1 MSEVVLSVA
10 FKYEADARAR
20 KLLEDFRDMVNF
32 CIEKAL
38 EAKVTSYA
46 RLRKL
51 VYAEFRAR
59 WPGYAS
65 HWCHSAV
72 RVATS
77 MLKSWR
83 KRCRR
88 GEADPGRPPR
98 ARKLFMRLDDHVAR
112 FRGDRVVITVEPRRY
127 LVLRLTLGE
136 YQRRFVE
143 AWRRGELRVGEIVV
157 NEKYVLVPFRK
168 TVDLTNPREWIAL
181 NVNETNVTGVSSNPH
196 VYRWDLS
203 ELRRIYWTYHEI
215 RRKIQRIKGRR
226 KRRLLEK
233 YSRRLRN
240 RTRDLLHKI
249 SRKIVDTA
257 IELAAGIIM
266 ENLRGI
272 KRRKRSRLL
281 NRRLHNFWPARRL
294 QFYVDYKARLA
305 GLPVQYLNPRGT
317 SSLCPSCGGRLVE
330 APNGRR
336 LLRCPRCGLEGDR
349 DVIACLNLLKMWGA
363 PARPERLAMKTRPRV
378 GARKPLLEG
387 QGGAP
392 VPPERLPM
400 TLGRGESLPQTRFN
414 TILNGMKR

>member
-32 CIEKAL
+32 CIERAL

-181 NVNETNVTGVSSNPH
+181 DVNETNVTGVSSNPH

-203 ELRRIYWTYHEI
+203 DLRRIYWTYHEI
-215 RRKIQRIKGRR
+215 RRRIQRIKGRR

-249 SRKIVDTA
+249 SRRIVDTA
-257 IELAAGIIM
+257 VKLGAGILM
-266 ENLRGI
+266 EDLRGI
-272 KRRKRSRLL
+272 KRKRRRRSL

-294 QFYVDYKARLA
+294 QFYVEYKAKLF
-305 GLPVQYLNPRGT
+305 GLPVQYLNPRNT
-317 SSLCPSCGGRLVE
+317 SSQCPACGGRLVE
-330 APNGRR
+330 APNGHR

-349 DVIACLNLLKMWGA
+349 DVIACLNLLKMWG
-363 PARPERLAMKTRPRV
+363 V
-378 GARKPLLEG
+378 
-387 QGGAP
+387 P

-400 TLGRGESLPQTRFN
+400 ILGRGEPLPQTRFD

>member
-32 CIEKAL
+32 CIERAL

-51 VYAEFRAR
+51 IYAEFRAR

-181 NVNETNVTGVSSNPH
+181 DVNETNVTGVSSNPH
-196 VYRWDLS
+196 VYRWDL
-203 ELRRIYWTYHEI
+203 
-215 RRKIQRIKGRR
+215 
-226 KRRLLEK
+226 
-233 YSRRLRN
+233 
-240 RTRDLLHKI
+240 
-249 SRKIVDTA
+249 
-257 IELAAGIIM
+257 
-266 ENLRGI
+266 
-272 KRRKRSRLL
+272 
-281 NRRLHNFWPARRL
+281 
-294 QFYVDYKARLA
+294 
-305 GLPVQYLNPRGT
+305 
-317 SSLCPSCGGRLVE
+317 
-330 APNGRR
+330 
-336 LLRCPRCGLEGDR
+336 
-349 DVIACLNLLKMWGA
+349 
-363 PARPERLAMKTRPRV
+363 
-378 GARKPLLEG
+378 
-387 QGGAP
+387 
-392 VPPERLPM
+392 
-400 TLGRGESLPQTRFN
+400 
-414 TILNGMKR
+414 